1 MAAVDEILSTIPLDQ
16 LASRVGAQPG
26 EVEDAVRAALPAL
39 LGGLEANAA
48 DPAGAASLTEAL
60 GQHDSALVEGGVD
73 LDEVDEGDGQK
84 IAHHIFGDNEEQVV
98 SQLGG
103 LGSASSGLIA
113 KLIPLLAPIVLAW
126 LTQQVTGSGRA
137 QQQQGGSGGGL
148 QDILGQ
154 VLGGATRDDRSGGPG
169 GMSADSIITDVLG
182 GLLGGGR
189 R

>member
-126 LTQQVTGSGRA
+126 LTQQVTAAVAHSNSRAGRA
-137 QQQQGGSGGGL
+137 VGS
-148 QDILGQ
+148 
-154 VLGGATRDDRSGGPG
+154 
-169 GMSADSIITDVLG
+169 
-182 GLLGGGR
+182 
-189 R
+189 